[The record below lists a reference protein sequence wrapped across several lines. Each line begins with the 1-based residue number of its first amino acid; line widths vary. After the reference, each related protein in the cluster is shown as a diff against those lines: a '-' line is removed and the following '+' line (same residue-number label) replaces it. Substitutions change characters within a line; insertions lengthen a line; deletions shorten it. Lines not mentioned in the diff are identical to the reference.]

1 MKKPV
6 RIIVTV
12 LFLGLY
18 LLSACTGVTARS
30 TNRENS
36 QGEEIVA
43 SQTLPA
49 NATETVVA
57 TMEDDNTNNDPNSNS
72 NDVSLNEGEVVGTVE
87 ALSGSSITIDGFEYS
102 LTSST
107 DFKDVV
113 IVGDQVK
120 AHIVINTDG
129 TTIVTEIEKVDSL
142 DPNSNSNDDDQI
154 GNTNGNSNDDDQ
166 VGNTNTNGNSND
178 DDQIGNT
185 NGNSNDDDQVGNS
198 NGNSNDNS
206 GGNSNDNEDNGG
218 GNSNG
223 GGGGGNSNGNDDD

>member
-18 LLSACTGVTARS
+18 LLSACTGAAARP

-36 QGEEIVA
+36 QGVEVVA
-43 SQTLPA
+43 SQTLSV

-57 TMEDDNTNNDPNSNS
+57 TVEDDNANDNS
-72 NDVSLNEGEVVGTVE
+72 NDVSLNEGEVVGAVE
-87 ALSGSSITIDGFEYS
+87 TMSGSSITIDGFEYGV
-102 LTSST
+102 TSST
-107 DFKDVV
+107 EFKDVIV
-113 IVGDQVK
+113 VGDQVK
-120 AHIVINTDG
+120 AHIIINADG
-129 TTIVTEIEKVDSL
+129 TTVVSEIEKLDSM
-142 DPNSNSNDDDQI
+142 DANGNSNS
-154 GNTNGNSNDDDQ
+154 NSNDDDQ
-166 VGNTNTNGNSND
+166 VGNSNGNSND
-178 DDQIGNT
+178 DDQIGNSNGNSNEDDQIGNS

-206 GGNSNDNEDNGG
+206 GGNSNDNEDDDG